1 MSVMAQ
7 GFSKTKPRLTSLSH
21 WPLGNPKTWG
31 FCIMCIGFKE
41 LGDENQNVPK
51 VMWVEFVG
59 IHFDHFET
67 VFVPRT
73 SAISQ
78 GFGLTPVRVF
88 FVSL

>member
-1 MSVMAQ
+1 M
-7 GFSKTKPRLTSLSH
+7 KTK
-21 WPLGNPKTWG
+21 
-31 FCIMCIGFKE
+31 
-41 LGDENQNVPK
+41 NVPK

>member
-1 MSVMAQ
+1 
-7 GFSKTKPRLTSLSH
+7 
-21 WPLGNPKTWG
+21 
-31 FCIMCIGFKE
+31 MCIGLKE